1 MSFEPVYKLR
11 EWIPERFLDYKFIC
25 GNPRAF
31 RNIQKRKI
39 EDINWNWFSKNT
51 HPDAV
56 HMIEQHI
63 YSKQLSWSFIS
74 ANPSATY
81 LLKKYPE
88 KINKTYLNSNP
99 EAIVLLE
106 EHPGWIIPEILACN
120 KNGGRLLKTAVNCK
134 RYYWNNLCSN
144 PSLRAINI
152 IKNNYDK
159 IDFEGLSKNT
169 NTEVIPIIRT
179 NIDKCDC
186 SELSRNPIMIP
197 LLREYP
203 NKIKW
208 GYLFG
213 NNSEEAMELIKE
225 NIDKLSETGVS
236 TGLMSLNPAIFILD
250 KDAMMRRIQHFAEDL
265 ISTVLHP
272 TRVYKHMEKYQYNI
286 LEDEYYINND

>member
-11 EWIPERFLDYKFIC
+11 EWIPERFLDSKFIC
-25 GNPRAF
+25 GNPRAI

-39 EDINWNWFSKNT
+39 EDISWTWLSKNT
-51 HPDAV
+51 HPSAV
-56 HMIEQHI
+56 HMIEPHI
-63 YSKQLSWSFIS
+63 YSKQFLWSFIS
-74 ANPSATY
+74 ANPSAIY

-88 KINKTYLNSNP
+88 KINKRYLNSNP

-106 EHPGWIIPEILACN
+106 ENPDWIIPEILACN
-120 KNGGRLLKTAVNCK
+120 KNGGQLLKTAVKCK

-144 PSLRAINI
+144 PSVRAINI

-179 NIDKCDC
+179 NLDKCDC

-203 NKIKW
+203 TKINW

-225 NIDKLSETGVS
+225 NIDKLSESGVS
-236 TGLMSLNPAIFILD
+236 LGLLSLNPAIFILD
-250 KDAMMRRIQHFAEDL
+250 KDAMMRQIQHFAEDL

-272 TRVYKHMEKYQYNI
+272 TRVYKHMETYQYNI
-286 LEDEYYINND
+286 LEDEYCINDD